1 MVALSDTPYT
11 KAPHSQKRLT
21 KSLERSTAW
30 LSDILRPIELSRN
43 PHPLNILV
51 HMVGG
56 TSIPARQAFA
66 ENLTETLY
74 GREAEAI
81 LPYKRL
87 DDGVKGYVFD
97 LVPLRLS
104 LVAEQYADTP
114 AALSDTLT
122 TPTPTQAIV
131 DTSEIVPL
139 IQASLKALPVD
150 KLRLVNSAVSPHE
163 ILRLIRDVGIDIF
176 DAHWAQRAADIGIAL
191 DFRFPLPE
199 LDCEPNTAQKRSVGI
214 NLYDSIYAYDFT
226 RFATCFL
233 DGASSLASQ
242 ASSNTPVCLCVGCS
256 PIPPATHIS
265 HSSVDWEMYTESSRP
280 TPKYL
285 PPYTRAYIHHL
296 LHTHEMSSHTLLAMH
311 NISVFDAFM
320 HGIRAVLAGP
330 NGESRFKAEV
340 TKFCEGYDEGMS
352 VFEEAR
358 KMWTVVELA
367 RGKGRL
373 AREREKQNESIL
385 GTTVES

>member
-1 MVALSDTPYT
+1 
-11 KAPHSQKRLT
+11 
-21 KSLERSTAW
+21 
-30 LSDILRPIELSRN
+30 
-43 PHPLNILV
+43 
-51 HMVGG
+51 MVGG

-66 ENLTETLY
+66 ENLTETLH

-81 LPYKRL
+81 LPYKCL

-104 LVAEQYADTP
+104 LMAERYADAPTAP
-114 AALSDTLT
+114 SDTPT
-122 TPTPTQAIV
+122 TPTSMQRIV

-139 IQASLKALPVD
+139 IQASLNALSVH

-176 DAHWAQRAADIGIAL
+176 DTHWAQRAADIGIAL
-191 DFRFPLPE
+191 DFRFPIPE
-199 LDCEPNTAQKRSVGI
+199 PDYKPDIVQKRNLGI
-214 NLYDSIYAYDFT
+214 NLYDSIYAHEFT

-242 ASSNTPVCLCVGCS
+242 TSDTPICLCAACS
-256 PIPPATHIS
+256 PVSPAAHIS
-265 HSSVDWEMYTESSRP
+265 HSSVDWEMYTESSQSSS
-280 TPKYL
+280 KFL

-296 LHTHEMSSHTLLAMH
+296 LHTHEMSSHSLLAMH

-320 HGIRAVLAGP
+320 YGIRAVLAGP
-330 NGESRFKAEV
+330 DGESRFKAEV
-340 TKFCEGYDEGMS
+340 DKFCDGYDEGMS
-352 VFEEAR
+352 IFEEAR

-385 GTTVES
+385 GTAVES